1 MTPYYCSGSLK
12 THESEF
18 YFSGLPNFGY
28 QGCHISEGAGRII
41 FQLILF
47 NAVEPKNMVELFKCF
62 GNPMREL
69 LQSRHFVLL
78 AYIRFSHNRLRYI
91 SENRTRLL
99 SIQTGLSFITT
110 NLHHRKRDLTTSY
123 QQCMYG
129 GLCLKKK
136 AKNPQ
141 KQENWPLHFG
151 QKRTKFPEFLQ
162 INYPKP
168 NILKCYRS

>member
-1 MTPYYCSGSLK
+1 
-12 THESEF
+12 
-18 YFSGLPNFGY
+18 
-28 QGCHISEGAGRII
+28 
-41 FQLILF
+41 
-47 NAVEPKNMVELFKCF
+47 MVELFKCF
-62 GNPMREL
+62 GNQMREF

-110 NLHHRKRDLTTSY
+110 NLHQRKRDLTTSY
-123 QQCMYG
+123 QQCMYE

-141 KQENWPLHFG
+141 KKGELTTSFWAKKDKISRISSNKLP
-151 QKRTKFPEFLQ
+151 KTKYFEVLQ
-162 INYPKP
+162 VIDKSFESQMKKKMM
-168 NILKCYRS
+168 LKLTNQNSSTSDDAG